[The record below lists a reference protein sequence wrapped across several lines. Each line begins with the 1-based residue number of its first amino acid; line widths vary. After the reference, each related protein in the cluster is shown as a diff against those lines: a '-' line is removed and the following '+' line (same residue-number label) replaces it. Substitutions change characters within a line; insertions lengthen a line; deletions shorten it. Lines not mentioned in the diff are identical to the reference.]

1 MTGNRRSVLQGI
13 ALQAFAEARDAS
25 KSALSYDRADRLTRA
40 EDSQAGTHTQ
50 AYDALDRL
58 TRQGGPQGSVSYAYD
73 RSGRRTQM
81 DASGQPATTYS
92 YDPAGRLTGLS
103 RGAQTVAMGYDPAGR
118 RQTTTLPNGITRT
131 DGYDAASRLTSIVYR
146 RGAETLGDLNYEY
159 DSAGRRTAQWGT
171 LAKTALPE
179 EMSSA
184 TYDQANRQT
193 ERGGVAQAYDQ
204 EGNLT
209 SDGQNTFSWDARG
222 ELASLEGPDSSA
234 SFRYDPFGR
243 RSQKTVGGQLVQGQ
257 STDYLH
263 DGQNVVQEQ
272 RGGEATDLLQGGTDE
287 IFARTKGAQTETFL
301 TDGLGSTAALASASG
316 APQTNYR
323 YDPCGGSTEEGA
335 PADNAWRFTGREDDS
350 TGLLHYRAR
359 YMSAGSARFA
369 SEDPIGL
376 AGGDPNLYAY
386 VGGDP
391 VNAVDP
397 SGLSPFED
405 WQWPSA
411 EEWGNSTVG
420 ALDGATFGRTDWA
433 RDQLYPTLG
442 LQEGHD
448 ECSATYQQ
456 AYRMGKGATLNSC
469 ASSSGRGNRHGCWST
484 GRSRHRR
491 TCDWRRGRRRARLLP
506 DE

>member
-1 MTGNRRSVLQGI
+1 MFEAKSFSSSSPLTCASELRLDRPSPQRSSRRGAQTI
-13 ALQAFAEARDAS
+13 AEARDVS
-25 KSALSYDRADRLTRA
+25 ESTLSYDRANRLTRA
-40 EDSQAGTHTQ
+40 EDSQGGTHTQ

-58 TRQGGPQGSVSYAYD
+58 TQQSGLQGSVSYAYD

-103 RGAQTVAMGYDPAGR
+103 RGAQTLAMGYDPAGR
-118 RQTTTLPNGITRT
+118 RQTTTLPNAITRT
-131 DGYDAASRLTSIVYR
+131 DGYDAASRPTSILYK

-193 ERGGVAQAYDQ
+193 ERAGVAQAYDQ
-204 EGNLT
+204 NGNLT
-209 SDGQNTFSWDARG
+209 SDGETDYAWNTRG
-222 ELASLEGPDSSA
+222 ELASLEGPGRSA

-243 RSQKTVGGQLVQGQ
+243 RSQKTVGGQLLQGQ

-263 DGQNVVQEQ
+263 DGHNVVQEQ

-287 IFARTKGAQTETFL
+287 LFARTKGAQTDTFL
-301 TDGLGSTAALASASG
+301 RDGIGSTAALAGASE

-323 YDPCGGSTEEGA
+323 YDPFGASTEEGA

-359 YMSAGSARFA
+359 YMSAGSGRFA

-376 AGGDPNLYAY
+376 SGGDPNLYAY

-391 VNAVDP
+391 VNGVDP
-397 SGLSPFED
+397 SGLTRFRHL
-405 WQWPSA
+405 Q
-411 EEWGNSTVG
+411 
-420 ALDGATFGRTDWA
+420 TF
-433 RDQLYPTLG
+433 
-442 LQEGHD
+442 LQG
-448 ECSATYQQ
+448 
-456 AYRMGKGATLNSC
+456 
-469 ASSSGRGNRHGCWST
+469 SGT
-484 GRSRHRR
+484 
-491 TCDWRRGRRRARLLP
+491 
-506 DE
+506 